1 MIKKV
6 LLLSREIAE
15 NESVSEYVKS
25 LAVFLAGKG
34 IEVHIVCF
42 SSSPEEAKL
51 GEGIHVHKVPLII
64 HGDSLFNWSML
75 MNNELKR
82 CSREIF
88 EWKGFDIIHGNDWIT
103 STSAISLAKFTEKPL
118 IVTIHSTEKERG
130 FGTKHSSIIS
140 DMEWWLTYEA
150 GCVLSNNERTYQSL
164 RQDLQLPEEKI
175 KLINPLQK
183 GWQAEVLEIYENISG
198 TKVESRE
205 KVARPPS
212 VENHL
217 QSEITP
223 SNEQVKR

>member
-1 MIKKV
+1 LIKKV
-6 LLLSREIAE
+6 LLLSRELTE
-15 NESVSEYVKS
+15 KESVSEYVKS
-25 LAVFLAGKG
+25 LALFLADKG

-51 GEGIHVHKVPLII
+51 GESIHVHKVPLII

-82 CSREIF
+82 KSREIF

-118 IVTIHSTEKERG
+118 VVTIHSTEKERG
-130 FGTKHSSIIS
+130 FGTKHSSLIL

-150 GCVLSNNERTYQSL
+150 GCVLSNNEGTYNSL
-164 RQDLQLPEEKI
+164 RNDLQLPEEKI

-183 GWQAEVLEIYENISG
+183 GWQNEVMEIYQKSQSG
-198 TKVESRE
+198 MMTCFNGE
-205 KVARPPS
+205 KS
-212 VENHL
+212 SIEG
-217 QSEITP
+217 
-223 SNEQVKR
+223 